1 MRASAPRGRPP
12 RPKNPFEIP
21 PPFTDASLPRPG
33 ALFRVPAPIA
43 EGAEG
48 AHIRWVIRT
57 ALGPWNYV
65 AGDEPTAVSSIG
77 RWAVSLR
84 ASITITLDDVSPQPL
99 PLRCPVIRIDDFL
112 ALARL
117 RLPSEGAED
126 RRSGRH
132 RGALLQTAARSGHKG
147 LQIGMSEP
155 AGWPEPRA
163 CNRRATGVQH
173 RVTAQRA
180 TRATL
185 V

>member
-1 MRASAPRGRPP
+1 M
-12 RPKNPFEIP
+12 
-21 PPFTDASLPRPG
+21 
-33 ALFRVPAPIA
+33 A

-48 AHIRWVIRT
+48 AAIRGVPRP
-57 ALGPWNYV
+57 ALGLWNSW
-65 AGDEPTAVSSIG
+65 AGAEPTAVTSIG

-155 AGWPEPRA
+155 AGWPQPRA
-163 CNRRATGVQH
+163 CKRRATRVPP

-180 TRATL
+180 TR
-185 V
+185 